1 MNQEK
6 AAYMSIR
13 TLTAVFILSAL
24 CQSSVNSN
32 TFDEER
38 IGFTVP
44 AAPWTLT
51 LPKDQ
56 LVVVQQQIKP
66 DGRSGYFYMNDEKNK
81 LNISFF
87 IEPVKDCKDSKACR
101 DMVWKAGNPMWENP
115 QNVVLS
121 EIGDV
126 SYFEFFMPSL
136 QGVPSEQQNMYAE
149 FVKDGFW
156 VDLHISKVHYK
167 PEEHELFERI
177 IKSVKF
183 EPKGTPPQRQDF
195 QPGQK
200 PEEVARKVAEAW
212 LALLDSGEY
221 AESWEELSPVVKE
234 MQTERGMPKG
244 RWVAAMMSLRKQHL
258 GKLTSRKF
266 VEARFMKSL
275 PGRPDHEGATVQFES
290 DFENRQDVLESVAV
304 IHDKDGKWRVALYLT
319 NWP

>member
-24 CQSSVNSN
+24 CQSSVISN

-136 QGVPSEQQNMYAE
+136 QGVPFKQQNMYAE

-167 PEEHELFERI
+167 PEEHEFL
-177 IKSVKF
+177 
-183 EPKGTPPQRQDF
+183 
-195 QPGQK
+195 
-200 PEEVARKVAEAW
+200 
-212 LALLDSGEY
+212 SG
-221 AESWEELSPVVKE
+221 SSNPSNL
-234 MQTERGMPKG
+234 
-244 RWVAAMMSLRKQHL
+244 
-258 GKLTSRKF
+258 SRK
-266 VEARFMKSL
+266 ARRLRDKTSSLGRSLKRSREKSPRL
-275 PGRPDHEGATVQFES
+275 GWRCLIQGVRRKLGGVKPGDKRNADGEGV
-290 DFENRQDVLESVAV
+290 D
-304 IHDKDGKWRVALYLT
+304 
-319 NWP
+319 

>member
-13 TLTAVFILSAL
+13 TLTAFFILTAL
-24 CQSSVNSN
+24 CQSSVISN

-51 LPKDQ
+51 LPKAH
-56 LVVVQQQIKP
+56 LVIVQQQIKP

-87 IEPVKDCKDSKACR
+87 IEPVKDCKDTKACR

-115 QNVVLS
+115 QNVILS

-136 QGVPSEQQNMYAE
+136 QGVPFKQQHMYAE

-195 QPGQK
+195 QPGQN
-200 PEEVARKVAEAW
+200 PEEVARKVAEGW

-221 AESWEELSPVVKE
+221 AESWEESSLVMKE
-234 MQTERGMPKG
+234 RLTERGIPKG
-244 RWVAAMMSLRKQHL
+244 RWEAAMMSLRKQHL

-275 PGRPDHEGATVQFES
+275 PGRPDHEGAEVKFES
-290 DFENRQDVLESVAV
+290 DFENRQHVLECVGM
-304 IHDKDGKWRVALYLT
+304 IHDKDGKWRVAGYIT